1 MLIDAEATADA
12 ITDAITVTVTATDPA
27 TGDSVPLT
35 TRGRGAAAIV
45 RDIPRWWPDAL
56 DRIVE
61 ELGA

>member
-12 ITDAITVTVTATDPA
+12 ITVTATVTATDPA
-27 TGDSVPLT
+27 TGDSVTLT
-35 TRGRGAAAIV
+35 TRGPGAAAIV

-56 DRIVE
+56 DRILE

>member
-1 MLIDAEATADA
+1 VLIDAEATADA
-12 ITDAITVTVTATDPA
+12 ITVTATVTATDPA
-27 TGDSVPLT
+27 TGDSVTLT
-35 TRGRGAAAIV
+35 TRGPGAAAIV

>member
-1 MLIDAEATADA
+1 MLIYAEATADA
-12 ITDAITVTVTATDPA
+12 ITVTATVTATDPA
-27 TGDSVPLT
+27 TGDSVTLT
-35 TRGRGAAAIV
+35 TRGPGAAAIV

>member
-12 ITDAITVTVTATDPA
+12 ITVTATDPA
-27 TGDSVPLT
+27 T
-35 TRGRGAAAIV
+35 RGPGAAAIV

>member
-1 MLIDAEATADA
+1 MLIDTIATADA
-12 ITDAITVTVTATDPA
+12 ITVTAADPA
-27 TGDSVPLT
+27 TGDSVTLT
-35 TRGRGAAAIV
+35 TRGPGAAAIV

>member
-12 ITDAITVTVTATDPA
+12 ITVTATDPA
-27 TGDSVPLT
+27 TGDSVTLT
-35 TRGRGAAAIV
+35 TTGGPGAAAIV

>member
-1 MLIDAEATADA
+1 MLIYAEATAY
-12 ITDAITVTVTATDPA
+12 AITVTATVTATDPA
-27 TGDSVPLT
+27 TGDSVTLT
-35 TRGRGAAAIV
+35 TRGPGAAAIV

>member
-1 MLIDAEATADA
+1 MLIDAEVTADA
-12 ITDAITVTVTATDPA
+12 ITVTATDPA
-27 TGDSVPLT
+27 TGDSVTLT
-35 TRGRGAAAIV
+35 TRGPGAAAIV

>member
-1 MLIDAEATADA
+1 VLIYAEATADA
-12 ITDAITVTVTATDPA
+12 ITVTATVTATDPA
-27 TGDSVPLT
+27 TGDSVTLT
-35 TRGRGAAAIV
+35 TRGPGAAAIV

>member
-1 MLIDAEATADA
+1 MFAGFFIGFLPLPGLQFVAAWGAARLLD
-12 ITDAITVTVTATDPA
+12 IT
-27 TGDSVPLT
+27 LT
-35 TRGRGAAAIV
+35 TRGPGAAAIV

>member
-12 ITDAITVTVTATDPA
+12 ITVTDPA
-27 TGDSVPLT
+27 TGDSVTLT
-35 TRGRGAAAIV
+35 TRGPGAAAIV

>member
-1 MLIDAEATADA
+1 MLIDAEATA
-12 ITDAITVTVTATDPA
+12 TVTATDPA
-27 TGDSVPLT
+27 TGDSVTLT
-35 TRGRGAAAIV
+35 TRGPGAAAIV

>member
-12 ITDAITVTVTATDPA
+12 ITVTATVTATDPA
-27 TGDSVPLT
+27 TGDYVTLT
-35 TRGRGAAAIV
+35 TRGPGAAAIV

-56 DRIVE
+56 DRILE

>member
-12 ITDAITVTVTATDPA
+12 ITVTATVTATDPA
-27 TGDSVPLT
+27 TGDSVTLT
-35 TRGRGAAAIV
+35 TRGPGAAAIV

>member
-1 MLIDAEATADA
+1 MPIDAEATADA
-12 ITDAITVTVTATDPA
+12 ITVTATDPA
-27 TGDSVPLT
+27 TGDSVTLT
-35 TRGRGAAAIV
+35 TRGPGAAAIV

>member
-12 ITDAITVTVTATDPA
+12 ITVTA
-27 TGDSVPLT
+27 TGDSVTLT
-35 TRGRGAAAIV
+35 TRGPGAAAIV

>member
-1 MLIDAEATADA
+1 MLIDAEAT
-12 ITDAITVTVTATDPA
+12 TVTATDPA
-27 TGDSVPLT
+27 TGDSVTLT
-35 TRGRGAAAIV
+35 TRGPGAAAIV